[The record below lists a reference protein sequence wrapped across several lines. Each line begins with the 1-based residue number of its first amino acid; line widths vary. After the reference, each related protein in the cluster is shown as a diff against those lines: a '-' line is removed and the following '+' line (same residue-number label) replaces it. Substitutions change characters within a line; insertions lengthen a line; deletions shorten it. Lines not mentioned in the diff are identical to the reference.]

1 MARSKTP
8 TFGRGTPDWLR
19 HIAGDPSRLGNAKR
33 LANALSIPK
42 NGRGAVAALEVAAL
56 TFEVHALHAELEIAA
71 NWAEFARDL
80 AAAGRQATKYPQ
92 LALETTDA
100 TTGRG
105 WHALTGLAR
114 ARTDSLSTSAAVVL
128 STALLDA
135 IRANSG
141 LPEFIPVTVSSLASA
156 SSPGSHRET
165 RLTWA
170 ALSALVLAKP
180 LTPEVLDAIARFG
193 RSAAL
198 HDARALAKYLH
209 GAMTRTGERAD
220 PGDAEGY
227 PKSATASDGPIPVT
241 WSEGQEH
248 SPSKSPDDAPLA
260 YVPCAPP
267 SVRSLP
273 KAASFAR
280 MPELFAVPTAWNRL
294 PPQRLAP
301 ITSAAKAAL
310 NGGVVAPNHDAA
322 LIGVMAIVISH
333 DLGPAIELSL
343 EDNGD
348 LWYSREHRC
357 VLAHRR
363 LLLRLEDD
371 QPGPTWYVVYVPASA
386 AEAIDRL
393 LEVRPHAKRLRE
405 LFDPARITELLAQAA
420 AWLKSLSDP
429 AHPAWSARVAHSLG
443 LVYLACG
450 ATPAEA
456 GLHTLNTAL
465 APAAVGNYYQPDPV
479 RLHALATRVF
489 QLLGLGEPGPV
500 VEPEPDDSAIAPS
513 DDEVR
518 AEWQHYRSRAQA
530 AYRALISAADFE
542 AVVAALNTAMA
553 ATRRAYKLLTGGRPQ
568 RRGQPSLR
576 DVGSHADWVRQDDE
590 RTRPL
595 SERLLPRTQA
605 LAEVIRVA
613 HALRAAARQ
622 RLQELGL
629 EESTLPVLL
638 RDPPPGSMLFF
649 RLHRMERRGRSIVA
663 TSPLDAD
670 TMALVPQLWQG
681 PANMGRRYWATQ
693 ASRSQYGWAEMVIT
707 GHGRG
712 LANVGTA
719 CLAMPVMR
727 LLKGARTLCD
737 EVLSRLML
745 DAFGEHVAG
754 EAPEISFAVDLRHI
768 DRRHPVATR
777 ATDLPQHHCDSHSL
791 AALAV
796 VEALRR
802 ETGRAGALSP
812 AARALLSLIVND
824 GLIHS
829 ADVQAAWAC
838 LTDMET
844 GQQAANKAIYLRFT
858 RASGQPICMPLE
870 PQTRLARDEMRHWP
884 ALEVA
889 EAELSAWL
897 ISTWPDIRWPEK
909 ARATITA
916 VCWLASRWVR
926 LQVPTILLEA
936 YRPENLAATLSD
948 TSLQALLEPG
958 SRSAPFSAQQLR
970 KLRRRRHACPEGK
983 TDLQWL
989 LKRLGRI
996 ARSDEALGGRQRR
1009 ANLIRRMAPRLFNTA
1024 AMAHDAV
1031 ALYDWLL
1038 AECPLTYDDDPDAIA
1053 PSTFY
1058 EYFSRVHSVLHE
1070 HWPEGKRARDLHA
1083 QDWTTLTHAMATRHG
1098 DESAENVSRRVIA
1111 WARILKTLSRNEGYR
1126 KASAGMTT
1134 LGEPPTERRYRPSAA
1149 SALVLGEVRQELRIQ
1164 VDALHDDEPLD
1175 GLQAQALS
1183 GLLLDGGDRCSEAC
1197 AARAA
1202 DLARDGSFVATTSNA
1217 MAQGKTDAAR
1227 RITPASA
1234 ATAADLI
1241 ALRDHSSKLQPP
1253 SRYLFAQRGTVV
1265 NKRFALEKYH
1275 QVVDLLR
1282 LVGGNEEITGHSCR
1296 GSAAMRLLAPQWEVL
1311 MRRWVSGPLELVH
1324 AQALM
1329 SALAGD
1335 GPSHLADVLTSI
1347 GHASHRTFARHY
1359 MSAWPLFYAAAMRAT
1374 QADLPLDPS
1383 LIRQQTRCQT
1393 RRIDRTL
1400 SATEI
1405 ATAEEK
1411 ALDARRSYEFAT
1423 PVGEPV
1429 DSWAWALKRAYWPT
1443 WRRDLKRNAPRT
1455 QAEAHERPAPASA
1468 AAPAPPQPQ
1477 RALLFRY
1484 LLLRRLRLPREACL
1498 QTAKIG
1504 KAGSELAESML
1515 STLPTLDEALGRER
1529 KKSEVPGPLLNI
1541 ARGIIDDAGGRALL
1555 AAIRRSS
1562 PTSAAALQGILMPRA
1577 SAPQVTV
1584 ERVLAARDLLPAA
1597 IAIELIHSAALKGD
1611 GLVESLELEPRV
1623 RARHRDS
1630 WTASRPRVR
1639 LYAAQDVL
1647 DINDTRASALT
1658 LIAQMALALW
1668 AHLRLENS
1676 S

>member
-8 TFGRGTPDWLR
+8 TFGRGTPNWLR

-33 LANALSIPK
+33 LANALGIPK

-56 TFEVHALHAELEIAA
+56 AFEIHALHAELEIAA
-71 NWAEFARDL
+71 YWAEFARDL
-80 AAAGRQATKYPQ
+80 AAAGRQATRYPQ
-92 LALETTDA
+92 LTLETTDS

-105 WHALTGLAR
+105 LHALKGLAR
-114 ARTDSLSTSAAVVL
+114 ARTDSLSTSAAVAL
-128 STALLDA
+128 SVALLGA

-141 LPEFIPVTVSSLASA
+141 LPEFVPVAVSSLASA
-156 SSPGSHRET
+156 SSPGSRRET
-165 RLTWA
+165 RRTWA
-170 ALSALVLAKP
+170 VLSELILAKP
-180 LTPEVLDAIARFG
+180 QTPEVLDAIARFG
-193 RSAAL
+193 TSAAL

-209 GAMTRTGERAD
+209 GAMTRNGERSD
-220 PGDAEGY
+220 PSDAEGY
-227 PKSATASDGPIPVT
+227 SKSATAGDGSTPEP
-241 WSEGQEH
+241 WREGKEH
-248 SPSKSPDDAPLA
+248 GPAKSPADAPLA
-260 YVPCAPP
+260 YLPCAPP

-310 NGGVVAPNHDAA
+310 DGGVVAANHDAA
-322 LIGVMAIVISH
+322 LISVMALVISH

-348 LWYSREHRC
+348 IWYSPEHRC
-357 VLAHRR
+357 VFAHRR
-363 LLLRLEDD
+363 LLLRLEVD

-393 LEVRPHAKRLRE
+393 LEERPQAKRLRE
-405 LFDPARITELLAQAA
+405 LFAPARITELLAQAA
-420 AWLKSLSDP
+420 AWLKSLSDL

-489 QLLGLGEPGPV
+489 HLLDLGEPGPV
-500 VEPEPDDSAIAPS
+500 VLPGSDDSAIAPS

-518 AEWQHYRSRAQA
+518 AEWQHYQSRAHA
-530 AYRALISAADFE
+530 AYRALISAADFD
-542 AVVAALNTAMA
+542 AVSAALNTAMA

-595 SERLLPRTQA
+595 SERLLPRTEA
-605 LAEVIRVA
+605 VAEVVRVA

-622 RLQELGL
+622 RLQKLGL
-629 EESTLPVLL
+629 EESALPLLL
-638 RDPPPGSMLFF
+638 RDPPPASMLFF
-649 RLHRMERRGRSIVA
+649 RLHRMERRGRTIVT

-693 ASRSQYGWAEMVIT
+693 ASRSKYWWAEMVLT

-719 CLAMPVMR
+719 CLAMPVMQ
-727 LLKGARTLCD
+727 LLKGARALCD
-737 EVLSRLML
+737 EVLGRLNL
-745 DAFGEHVAG
+745 EAFGEQIAG
-754 EAPEISFAVDLRHI
+754 EAPKVALATDLRHI
-768 DRRHPVATR
+768 DRRHPMATR
-777 ATDLPQHHCDSHSL
+777 AADLPQHHCDSHTL
-791 AALAV
+791 TALGV
-796 VEALRR
+796 VDALRR
-802 ETGRAGALSP
+802 ETGRAGALSA

-829 ADVQAAWAC
+829 ADVQAAWER
-838 LTDMET
+838 LSRMET
-844 GQQAANKAIYLRFT
+844 GDQAANRTVYLKFT
-858 RASGQPICMPLE
+858 RASGQPICMLLE
-870 PQTRLARDEMRHWP
+870 PQTRLARDEVRHWP
-884 ALEVA
+884 ALELA

-897 ISTWPDIRWPEK
+897 SATWPDIRWPQK
-909 ARATITA
+909 TRGTITA

-926 LQVPTILLEA
+926 LQVPPILLEA
-936 YRPENLAATLSD
+936 YRPESLAATLSD
-948 TSLQALLEPG
+948 TSLQALLEPS
-958 SRSAPFSAQQLR
+958 SRSTQFSAQQLR
-970 KLRRRRHACPEGK
+970 KLRRRRNACPEGK

-1031 ALYDWLL
+1031 AMYDWLL
-1038 AECPLTYDDDPDAIA
+1038 TECPLTYDDNPDAIY
-1053 PSTFY
+1053 PSTYY
-1058 EYFSRVHSVLHE
+1058 EYLSRVHAVLHA
-1070 HWPEGKRARDLHA
+1070 HWPEGKRARDLDA
-1083 QDWTTLTHAMATRHG
+1083 KDWTTLTHAMATRHG

-1111 WARILKTLSRNEGYR
+1111 WARILKTLSRKEGHR
-1126 KASAGMTT
+1126 KASAAMAT
-1134 LGEPPTERRYRPSAA
+1134 LGGQPTQRRYRPSAA
-1149 SALVLGEVRQELRIQ
+1149 SALVLGEVRRELRIQ
-1164 VDALHDDEPLD
+1164 VDALYDDEPLD

-1197 AARAA
+1197 TARAA
-1202 DLARDGSFVATTSNA
+1202 DLAQDGSFVATTSNA
-1217 MAQGKTDAAR
+1217 VAQGKTDAAR
-1227 RITPASA
+1227 RITPTSA

-1241 ALRDHSSKLQPP
+1241 ALRDHGNKLQPP

-1265 NKRFALEKYH
+1265 NKRFALVKYH
-1275 QVVDLLR
+1275 EVVDLLR

-1296 GSAAMRLLAPQWEVL
+1296 GSAAMRLLAPHWEAL
-1311 MRRWVSGPLELVH
+1311 MRLYVGGPLELVH

-1329 SALAGD
+1329 AALAGV

-1347 GHASHRTFARHY
+1347 GHASHRSFARHY
-1359 MSAWPLFYAAAMRAT
+1359 MTAWPLFYSAAMRAT

-1383 LIRQQTRCQT
+1383 LIREQARCHA
-1393 RRIDRTL
+1393 RRSNKALR
-1400 SATEI
+1400 ATEV
-1405 ATAEEK
+1405 AAAEEK
-1411 ALDARRSYEFAT
+1411 ALDARRAYEFVT
-1423 PVGEPV
+1423 PFGEPV
-1429 DSWAWALKRAYWPT
+1429 DSWAWALKRAHWPT
-1443 WRRDLKRNAPRT
+1443 WRRDLKRSMPQPNPAASVRT
-1455 QAEAHERPAPASA
+1455 APAVA
-1468 AAPAPPQPQ
+1468 TAPAPQPLQ

-1484 LLLRRLRLPREACL
+1484 LLLRRLKLTKEACL

-1529 KKSEVPGPLLNI
+1529 KKSEVPGPLLTI
-1541 ARGIIDDAGGRALL
+1541 ARGVVDDAGGRALL
-1555 AAIRRSS
+1555 AAIRAST

-1577 SAPQVTV
+1577 SAPKVTV

-1597 IAIELIHSAALKGD
+1597 IAIELVHAAARKGD
-1611 GLVESLELEPRV
+1611 GLVESLEREPRV
-1623 RARHRDS
+1623 KARHRDS

-1639 LYAAQDVL
+1639 LVAAQDVL

-1668 AHLRLENS
+1668 AQLRMENFS
-1676 S
+1676 